1 MPTVVSLVREYGDVD
16 VSGSVQCEGLDDDAH
31 DPTSHRFEFC
41 ELIGRLNASHEWGL
55 NEFGL
60 SEFQSTALAMAYV
73 SLTDF
78 RMSTYNN

>member
-16 VSGSVQCEGLDDDAH
+16 VSGLVQCEGLDDDAH

-41 ELIGRLNASHEWGL
+41 ELIGRLNASHKW
-55 NEFGL
+55 GL

-78 RMSTYNN
+78 LISTYNN